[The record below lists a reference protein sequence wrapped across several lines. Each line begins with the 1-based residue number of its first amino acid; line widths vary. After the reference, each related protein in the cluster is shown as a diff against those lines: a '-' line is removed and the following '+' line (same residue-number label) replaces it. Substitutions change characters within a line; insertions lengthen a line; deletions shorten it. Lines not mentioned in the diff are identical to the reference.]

1 MNALKMME
9 DQHAEI
15 ETRLLKLE
23 TEALPSVQRQ
33 RLLHLAT
40 ALHVHSTIE
49 QKLFYPAAKARSTEA
64 VIFAH
69 IESHRAMNAIA
80 SELLGLNASSERYR
94 ERLAAL
100 RSRGVLALGRGTK
113 VRLVT
118 HSQVDESS
126 VDAAIGA
133 FADIL
138 GKEPTCAP

>member
-1 MNALKMME
+1 MKMRHE
-9 DQHAEI
+9 PLGPAAFLGEV
-15 ETRLLKLE
+15 L
-23 TEALPSVQRQ
+23 A
-33 RLLHLAT
+33 HLARTIDDRAGADPETSWT
-40 ALHVHSTIE
+40 A
-49 QKLFYPAAKARSTEA
+49 KLLSGGPAAAARKLGEEGVEA
-64 VIFAH
+64 ALAV
-69 IESHRAMNAIA
+69 SHQSDKDVAAEA
-80 SELLGLNASSERYR
+80 ADLLYHL
-94 ERLAAL
+94 LVAL